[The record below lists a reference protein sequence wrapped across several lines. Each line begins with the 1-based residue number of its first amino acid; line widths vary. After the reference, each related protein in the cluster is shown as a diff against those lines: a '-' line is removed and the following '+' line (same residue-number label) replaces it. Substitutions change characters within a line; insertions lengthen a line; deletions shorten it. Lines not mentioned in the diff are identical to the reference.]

1 VTLLAVSLLFPGR
14 PAVGLLLSVR
24 LLFPG
29 RLAVGLLL
37 PVAGLL
43 GARLR
48 VARLLVAPLTESLGP
63 VPVCPVSGPSERRL
77 SVALLAG
84 ALLAICLLPVTLLPV
99 PLLPVPL
106 LAGALLPVP
115 LLAGALL
122 PVPLLAGGLLA
133 GARLAVARLPVT
145 LSGRPEAG
153 GCPLA
158 GGRSLTC
165 VLRALAV
172 PPGSARRG
180 CLRGRPLLVAA
191 RWRGRPRRGL
201 LLVAGVPWA
210 W

>member
-1 VTLLAVSLLFPGR
+1 VTLLAISLLFPGR
-14 PAVGLLLSVR
+14 PAVR

-37 PVAGLL
+37 SVAGLL
-43 GARLR
+43 EARLC
-48 VARLLVAPLTESLGP
+48 VAWLLVAPLTESLGP

-77 SVALLAG
+77 PVP
-84 ALLAICLLPVTLLPV
+84 LLAICLLAVCLLV
-99 PLLPVPL
+99 VPL
-106 LAGALLPVP
+106 LAGT
-115 LLAGALL
+115 LLAGT
-122 PVPLLAGGLLA
+122 LLAGTLLA
-133 GARLAVARLPVT
+133 VARLLVARLPVT

-153 GCPLA
+153 GCPLT

-172 PPGSARRG
+172 PPGSARL
-180 CLRGRPLLVAA
+180 CCSRGRPLVVAA
-191 RWRGRPRRGL
+191 RWRGRPHRGL